1 MHDTY
6 TNNFVS
12 SMASL
17 CVFCT
22 RHYCRGIR
30 GIGSSKW
37 VDCNGWRVSLQCVKR
52 VVRIIV
58 KIMKLVSLNGDV
70 HNFTCRP
77 LWVILKLPFNRAN
90 PPPTP
95 PKAAKSYSQQKNY
108 YTSKT
113 SKSVFRECKWRD
125 VICCLLYSTDMF
137 VMHETGGLLKSRF
150 SCGP

>member
-1 MHDTY
+1 MTLLALWYRDVC
-6 TNNFVS
+6 FVLDS
-12 SMASL
+12 TVEESAASADQSGWFQRSEDVSAAREA
-17 CVFCT
+17 C
-22 RHYCRGIR
+22 
-30 GIGSSKW
+30 GSYHT
-37 VDCNGWRVSLQCVKR
+37 VVKM
-52 VVRIIV
+52 
-58 KIMKLVSLNGDV
+58 MKLVSLNGNV
-70 HNFTCRP
+70 HNFTCSP
-77 LWVILKLPFNRAN
+77 LCVILKLPFNRAN